1 MPSQNTSTKQYSV
14 PHHYIQKHLLLE
26 NAPMDTQIKSGWEIV
41 VDQVFSLG
49 IEQFMEGIR
58 DSVYRHGGHLDLFET
73 TPQLQNNFEKA
84 VEQIF
89 QS

>member
-1 MPSQNTSTKQYSV
+1 
-14 PHHYIQKHLLLE
+14 
-26 NAPMDTQIKSGWEIV
+26 MDTQIKSGWEIV